1 MTPRP
6 APPRRAGILVPLF
19 SIPSTRSWGIGEIG
33 DLEPLCAW
41 LERAGQRVLLMLPIN
56 EMPVTESSPYSALS
70 AMAIDP
76 LFITLDALEDFAAIG
91 GERGLEPEWRDRLD
105 AARSAPAV
113 DYASVRALKSMALHR
128 AFAHFQHSEW
138 RRESPRAQRLRAYI
152 DDQSWW
158 LDDYALFRALHAH
171 HGERPWTEWPQPVRD
186 RLPDALIEARVE
198 LGEDVRFRKYV
209 QWIAGEQWSAA
220 RARTRGVALF
230 GDLPF
235 VVSGDSADVWAR
247 QDEFNQSLS
256 VGVPPDAFSATG
268 QNWGLPAYR
277 WDVLA
282 ERDFDW
288 LRQRAR
294 RNADLFDGYRVDH
307 LVGFY
312 RMYVRP
318 LGGGE
323 GVFMP
328 AVQDEQTRLGESILQ
343 AFQDSGA
350 EIIAEDLGVIPD
362 FVRESL
368 VRLRVPGYRVFRWE
382 RHWHKEG
389 QPFRDPA
396 EYPPGSV
403 ATSGTHDTEPLVMW
417 WEQAEEDE
425 RLAVLDIPAIRERL
439 SVDDRARAVRES
451 TLTPGLRAT
460 LLEAL
465 FASGSN
471 LLILPIQDVFGWP
484 ARINQPATVGDQ
496 NWTWKLPW
504 PGDRLLSERH
514 ALEVAQQLHELAL
527 RYGR

>member
-1 MTPRP
+1 VRS
-6 APPRRAGILVPLF
+6 RRAGLLVPLF

-76 LFITLDALEDFAAIG
+76 LFVTLDALEDFAAIG
-91 GERGLEPEWRDRLD
+91 GERGLEPEWRDRLESV
-105 AARSAPAV
+105 RSAPAV
-113 DYASVRALKSMALHR
+113 DYPSVRALKSMALHR
-128 AFAHFQHSEW
+128 AFAHFQVHEW
-138 RRESPRAQRLRAYI
+138 KRESPRAQRFRAYA
-152 DDQSWW
+152 DEQSWW

-171 HGERPWTEWPQPVRD
+171 HGEQAWTEWPRPVRD
-186 RLPDALIEARVE
+186 RLPEALVEARVA
-198 LGEDVRFRKYV
+198 LDEDVRYRKYV
-209 QWIAGEQWSAA
+209 QWIAGEQWSAV
-220 RARTRGVALF
+220 RTRTHNVALF

-235 VVSGDSADVWAR
+235 VVSADSADVWAR
-247 QDEFNQSLS
+247 QDEFNPALS

-268 QNWGLPAYR
+268 QDWGLPAYR

-328 AVQDEQTRLGESILQ
+328 AAQGEQTALGERILR
-343 AFQDSGA
+343 AFQSSEA

-368 VRLRVPGYRVFRWE
+368 ARLAVPGYRVFRWE
-382 RHWHKEG
+382 RHWHQKD
-389 QPFRDPA
+389 QPFRDPV
-396 EYPPGSV
+396 EYPPTSV
-403 ATSGTHDTEPLVMW
+403 ATSGTHDTEPLMMW
-417 WEQAEEDE
+417 WEQATVGE
-425 RLAVLDIPAIRERL
+425 RRAALDIPSVHERM
-439 SVDDRARAVRES
+439 SVDDRARAASEP
-451 TLTPGLRAT
+451 TLTPSVRAV

-465 FASGSN
+465 CASGSD
-471 LLILPIQDVFGWP
+471 LLILPIQDVFGWR
-484 ARINQPATVGDQ
+484 ARINQPATVGEQ

-504 PGDRLLSERH
+504 PGDRLLSEPE
-514 ALEVAQQLHELAL
+514 ALAVAQQLHELTV